1 MKDIGD
7 VLILGGV
14 AAAGY
19 FIMRSAPAG
28 GGTAGRI
35 EPIQYI
41 SKVPLGL
48 SPTKKPIGTETE
60 PQSTPIVINLPS
72 ESVTFPAP
80 QLPTISSLL
89 PAPQPTQAPQPTVSP
104 VTKTPQVTKKEKKE
118 TKSILEEVPAKWKPE
133 TTFWEQIPKPAGVTK
148 SSSKK
153 KSLPKDWSKG
163 SPYWEQALK
172 EPERFSERSVWEV
185 AKEIDKKKKE
195 TAKKETKKQEKIV
208 ARGTRPVT
216 AKRVATRSR
225 AAFTRSFGWR

>member
-1 MKDIGD
+1 MKEIGD
-7 VLILGGV
+7 IAILGGV
-14 AAAGY
+14 IAAGY
-19 FIMRSAPAG
+19 FIIKSAPVG

-48 SPTKKPIGTETE
+48 SPVKKVGTETE
-60 PQSTPIVINLPS
+60 PQSTPLVINLPS

-80 QLPTISSLL
+80 QLPTIQNLL
-89 PAPQPTQAPQPTVSP
+89 PTPIPTLTPTTTKQVSP
-104 VTKTPQVTKKEKKE
+104 ATKTPQVTKKE
-118 TKSILEEVPAKWKPE
+118 TKSLLEKVPAKWKPE
-133 TTFWEQIPKPAGVTK
+133 TTFWEQIPKPSDVRK

-153 KSLPKDWSKG
+153 LLPKDWSKG

-172 EPERFSERSVWEV
+172 EPERFSERSVWEI

-208 ARGTRPVT
+208 ARGSRPVT
-216 AKRVATRSR
+216 AKRVTTRSR